1 MFESL
6 RALDASRLVALV
18 ESTHRQESILVAQ
31 RLAAVAALLRR
42 RAAAARGAE
51 RRPGYAEIDG
61 FEQTAA
67 EVAAAMNLSPAA
79 ASYVVSYAEALDTR
93 LPNLAALLAEGKTDW
108 RTARLIISR
117 TDLVTDERLIAE
129 IDRSLAE
136 RIGNWRGW
144 SKQRIVNAVD
154 AAVRVADPD
163 AARERREAAEKDRY
177 IAIGAKSDGMADIYG
192 SVAATAA
199 QTFDRRLSQLAN
211 QVCRSDPRTLDQR
224 RADALTAL
232 SQGRSLACRC
242 GQADCPSRTGDAET
256 APATDGTRV
265 VINVVT
271 TDRTMCDDGSAP
283 GYLDGYGLIDA
294 DQVRALAAAAS
305 VLIADPVTSPVEALR
320 YHPTAA
326 LERFVRCRDLTCRFP
341 GCSRPAAV
349 CDLDHTIPFNHQ
361 SPEAGGLTTAGNL
374 KCLCRLHHRMKTF
387 GRWRDTQLADGTVI
401 WKSPSGRTYTTSPA
415 GADLFPDLL
424 PDLTPDLSPDP
435 GRPPCDRPV
444 PARPGRPG
452 RSARRA
458 SRITRARK
466 RNREQR
472 PINEARSRLQE
483 ARKHEIEARK
493 FRNHMRDMLVVF
505 KGAPSTS
512 PFCRWVNDPREPE
525 ELPSDWQ
532 PELRPTDPLPDDP
545 PF

>member
-6 RALDASRLVALV
+6 RELDASRLVALV
-18 ESTHRQESILVAQ
+18 ESSHRQESALVAQ

-42 RAAAARGAE
+42 RAAAAESAE
-51 RRPGYAEIDG
+51 PRPEYAEIDG

-93 LPNLAALLAEGKTDW
+93 LPSLAALLAEGKTDW
-108 RTARLIISR
+108 RTVRLIITR
-117 TDLVTDERLIAE
+117 TDLVTDEGLIAE
-129 IDRSLAE
+129 LDRSLAE

-154 AAVRVADPD
+154 AAVRAADPD

-192 SVAATAA
+192 SVAAAA
-199 QTFDRRLSQLAN
+199 AKTFDRRLSQLAS
-211 QVCRSDPRTLDQR
+211 QVCGSDPRTLDQR

-232 SQGRSLACRC
+232 SQGRNLACRC
-242 GQADCPSRTGDAET
+242 GRADCPSRTGDADDGRG
-256 APATDGTRV
+256 PGGTRV
-265 VINVVT
+265 VITVVT
-271 TDRTMCDDGSAP
+271 TDQTMNGDGSAP

-320 YHPTAA
+320 YHPAAA

-361 SPEAGGLTTAGNL
+361 NPEAGGWTVAGNL
-374 KCLCRLHHRMKTF
+374 KCLCRLHHRLKTF

-401 WKSPSGRTYTTSPA
+401 WRSPTGRTYTTSPA
-415 GADLFPDLL
+415 GSDLFPDPFPTLL
-424 PDLTPDLSPDP
+424 PDQCPRDH
-435 GRPPCDRPV
+435 
-444 PARPGRPG
+444 PASARRGT
-452 RSARRA
+452 SARRA
-458 SRITRARK
+458 SRIARARK

-472 PINEARSRLQE
+472 PINEARTRVQE

-493 FRNHMRDMLVVF
+493 FRNHMRDMLLVF

-525 ELPSDWQ
+525 ELPADWR
-532 PELRPTDPLPDDP
+532 PETPPPDPLPDDP

>member
-1 MFESL
+1 MFELL
-6 RALDASRLVALV
+6 RDLDASRLVTLV
-18 ESTHRQESILVAQ
+18 ESSHRQESVLVAQ

-42 RAAAARGAE
+42 RAVTAQRSE

-93 LPNLAALLAEGKTDW
+93 LPNLAALLAQGKTDW
-108 RTARLIISR
+108 RTVRLIISR
-117 TDLVTDERLIAE
+117 TDLVTDEQLIAE
-129 IDRSLAE
+129 LDRSLAE

-163 AARERREAAEKDRY
+163 AARERRKAAEKDRY
-177 IAIGAKSDGMADIYG
+177 IAIGAQSDGMAGVYG
-192 SVAATAA
+192 SVAAAA
-199 QTFDRRLSQLAN
+199 AKTFDRRLSQLAN
-211 QVCRSDPRTLDQR
+211 QVCRSDPRTMDQR

-232 SQGRSLACRC
+232 SQGRNLACGC
-242 GQADCPSRTGDAET
+242 GQTDCPNRTSDADDGRT
-256 APATDGTRV
+256 AGGTRV

-271 TDRTMCDDGSAP
+271 TDQTVHGDGSAP

-294 DQVRALAAAAS
+294 DQVRDLAAAAA
-305 VLIADPVTSPVEALR
+305 VLIADPFTSPLEALR
-320 YHPTAA
+320 YHPAA
-326 LERFVRCRDLTCRFP
+326 TLERFVRCRDLTCRFP
-341 GCSRPAAV
+341 GCSRPATI

-361 SPEAGGLTTAGNL
+361 NPEAGGLTVAGNL
-374 KCLCRLHHRMKTF
+374 KCLCRLHHRLKSF

-401 WKSPSGRTYTTSPA
+401 WESPSGRTYATSPA
-415 GADLFPDLL
+415 GADLFPDL
-424 PDLTPDLSPDP
+424 
-435 GRPPCDRPV
+435 GRTSHTQPV
-444 PARPGRPG
+444 PAKRG
-452 RSARRA
+452 RSKRRA
-458 SRITRARK
+458 SRTARARK

-472 PINEARSRLQE
+472 PINEARTRLQE
-483 ARKHEIEARK
+483 ARKHEIEARR
-493 FRNHMRDMLVVF
+493 FRNHMRAMLVVL

-525 ELPSDWQ
+525 ELPADWR
-532 PELRPTDPLPDDP
+532 PETRPPDPLPDDP